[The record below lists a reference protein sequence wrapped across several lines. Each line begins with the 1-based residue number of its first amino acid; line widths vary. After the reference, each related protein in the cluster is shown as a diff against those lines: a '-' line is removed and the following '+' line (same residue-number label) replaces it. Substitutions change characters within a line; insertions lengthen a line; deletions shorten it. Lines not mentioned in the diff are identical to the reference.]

1 MNFRK
6 AKINIYLGIF
16 LLVFLTG
23 IIGILCWSP
32 FRTHTLHI
40 SNDAPSY
47 RSLEDMTTDAEYI
60 VTGTYTSFEKKWNM
74 SRNPEDISQEA
85 VNSYVEGRIYNF
97 HVDSVLK
104 GDISNSEIR
113 VNLRYGDQV
122 TFDDGNFFVTNP
134 NYIEPELNQTYLLFL
149 TKEQSPAF
157 DGYYGTGNPFAIKLE
172 NNGIA
177 KLEINQA
184 PNTGKIINEGATSEE
199 ERIIIE
205 SDNEEPANDFIS
217 GMSGDEVL
225 KNIQDMLK

>member
-6 AKINIYLGIF
+6 TKISICLGIV
-16 LLVFLTG
+16 LVVLFTG
-23 IIGILCWSP
+23 IMGILYWNN
-32 FRTHTLHI
+32 FNTHTLHI

-60 VTGTYTSFEKKWNM
+60 VTGTYTSFDGKWNM

-85 VNSYVEGRIYNF
+85 VDSYVEGRIYNF
-97 HVDSVLK
+97 HVESVLK
-104 GDISNSEIR
+104 GELSDSQIR

-122 TFDDGNFFVTNP
+122 TFEGDSFFVTNP

-149 TKEQSPAF
+149 KKEQSPAF
-157 DGYYGTGNPFAIKLE
+157 DGYYGTGSPFAIKLE

-177 KLEINQA
+177 KLEINQV
-184 PNTGKIINEGATSEE
+184 PDNGKIISEEETSEG

-205 SDNEEPANDFIS
+205 RDIEEPLEDFVS
-217 GMSGDEVL
+217 GMSGDDVL
-225 KNIQDMLK
+225 KNIQNMME